1 MDSTELKQLNGD
13 GLTEIDSKELFL
25 KKQNGFKEDDGS
37 SDTEGGETGW
47 LSSEKVDLEQDRG
60 VWSNKMEFFLA
71 IMGYTIGIGS
81 VWRFPIICSRNGGG
95 AFLIPFFFFL
105 ITSGGPLYYLEV
117 CLGQFTGQSAGQAFD
132 CCSLF
137 KGKYIL

>member
-1 MDSTELKQLNGD
+1 MDTTELKQLNSD
-13 GLTEIDSKELFL
+13 GLTDIDSKELFL
-25 KKQNGFKEDDGS
+25 KKQNGVKEEEGS

-81 VWRFPIICSRNGGG
+81 VWRFPIICRYSVVIL
-95 AFLIPFFFFL
+95 FL
-105 ITSGGPLYYLEV
+105 
-117 CLGQFTGQSAGQAFD
+117 CLVIL
-132 CCSLF
+132 LF
-137 KGKYIL
+137 KMKLNRIMSTCLCVCFVTAKRITFMLCGQNR